1 MTVYLNGK
9 YITVNEFRAH
19 LVSDGWVL
27 TGSKKLESIEASIFF
42 VLRGREKKKFC
53 YNPFRLNC
61 SSAVVETWLRNLDVS
76 Y

>member
-27 TGSKKLESIEASIFF
+27 TGSKKLESIEASIF
-42 VLRGREKKKFC
+42 LC
-53 YNPFRLNC
+53 C
-61 SSAVVETWLRNLDVS
+61 VVERRRNFVITLLGLIAAVPS
-76 Y
+76 WKRGLEI